1 MKDILNKNNNNGL
14 IKKLAARSLKS
25 AKMRNTFT
33 LLTIILSVAL
43 ISGLAL
49 FVFGVRQADKNQLD
63 TMQHVLYQ
71 NLSNRQAEHLQ
82 SDERIADSVILK
94 SGTRV
99 GVDDYTIQP
108 LYIQQAESTIASQKV
123 IEGSYPEKPV
133 SYTHLTLPT
142 TERV

>member
-49 FVFGVRQADKNQLD
+49 FVFGVRQAD
-63 TMQHVLYQ
+63 
-71 NLSNRQAEHLQ
+71 
-82 SDERIADSVILK
+82 
-94 SGTRV
+94 
-99 GVDDYTIQP
+99 
-108 LYIQQAESTIASQKV
+108 
-123 IEGSYPEKPV
+123 
-133 SYTHLTLPT
+133 TH
-142 TERV
+142 

>member
-1 MKDILNKNNNNGL
+1 
-14 IKKLAARSLKS
+14 
-25 AKMRNTFT
+25 MRNTFT

-123 IEGSYPEKPV
+123 IEGK
-133 SYTHLTLPT
+133 LPRKA
-142 TERV
+142 ERNRCRSGVYEANRQGGETRNCLGTAEL